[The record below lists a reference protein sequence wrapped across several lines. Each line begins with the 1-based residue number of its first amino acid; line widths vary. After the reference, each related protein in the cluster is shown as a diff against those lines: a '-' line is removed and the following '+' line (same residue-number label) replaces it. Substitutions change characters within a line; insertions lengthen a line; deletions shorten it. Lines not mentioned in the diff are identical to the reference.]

1 MTIFKNISITITL
14 LLSVIMQMTAATS
27 IQHFTES
34 DGLPQSTITCV
45 TQDKKGYIW
54 ISSWN
59 GLSRYDGYKFQNFK
73 ARQGDNCPLL
83 TNRILFIRETKDGNI
98 LCKCPDGFYMFNVRE
113 KKFAAVKGKKKD
125 QGDRFRPSPQQKRSI
140 ESLPEYQGV
149 EMRILFKDRQN
160 GFWIYT
166 HRGLDRLT
174 FTRNKINPQKFGN
187 NGEEFIRTIFR
198 NKEGTLFVADKNG
211 YVRLFPPKSNAA
223 RYLDGNGNVVKEPVR
238 FGANVYS
245 IFQDSRGILW
255 LGTKPGGLFRLTK
268 TKDGGFKVKSFIKG
282 AGSHSI
288 NCNSIYTIGE
298 DHYGRILVGTYGG
311 GLNIIN
317 NPAGD
322 NPAFANCG
330 NLMHKYPACGRFIH
344 DMIICKDGTLLL
356 GTNDGLLVSSIKKQP
371 QQMIFRQNK
380 RIPDNAS
387 TISNNQVMALLQ
399 AKDGTIYVGTY
410 GGGLNIVRNNAATAE
425 NIKFTAMTTEDG
437 MASDIVLNMC
447 EDKSGMIWLVSEH
460 CMMKYNPK
468 DKSFTNYSETFFSDG
483 FSFSEVRPLYDET
496 TGTTLFG
503 TTQGLLTVS
512 DKAIMKSSFTPKIF
526 FDTPS
531 TINLSPEEKN
541 LSISFA
547 ALDYNKNEPI
557 QYAYMLEGVDNRW
570 MYTTENHIN
579 LTNIPAGTFRL
590 IVKSTNGDGIWRG
603 NAASVTIHRTPY
615 FNERPV
621 AWMIYGGL
629 VLIIIFITFKIYRY
643 TRRLENEIKE
653 LKLSKDEKI
662 EYIKVRLGDI
672 ITSNNNEE
680 PAKGEKESSAFKAKV
695 EEIVNEHLSD
705 ADLNVDAIAKEM
717 CMSRSALYVM
727 MKKEFDC
734 TPNNFILDRRLKAA
748 QKMLVN
754 DESKNVS
761 EIAYSCGFS
770 DPKYFSRCFKK
781 ATGMTPTEMRNGVD
795 E

>member
-1 MTIFKNISITITL
+1 MKKFKSIIITIIS
-14 LLSVIMQMTAATS
+14 LLSVVMHIEAATH

-73 ARQGDNCPLL
+73 ARQGDNCPLP
-83 TNRILFIRETKDGNI
+83 TNRILFIHETANGNI
-98 LCKCPDGFYMFNVRE
+98 LCKCPDGFYIFDVKE
-113 KKFAAVKGKKKD
+113 KKFVIVKGKGLS
-125 QGDRFRPSPQQKRSI
+125 QSDRFRPTPQQKRSI

-149 EMRILFKDRQN
+149 ETRILFKDRQN

-174 FTRNKINPQKFGN
+174 FTRNKICPQKFGSD
-187 NGEEFIRTIFR
+187 GEEFIRTIFR
-198 NKEGTLFVADKNG
+198 DKEGTLFIADKNG
-211 YVRLFPPKSNAA
+211 YVRLFYPKSNAA
-223 RYLDGNGNVVKEPVR
+223 RYLDGNGNVVKEPVK

-245 IFQDSRGILW
+245 IFQDSRGTLW
-255 LGTKPGGLFRLTK
+255 LGTKPCGLFRLTK
-268 TKDGGFKVKSFIKG
+268 IKDNGFKVKSFIKG
-282 AGSHSI
+282 NGTHCI
-288 NCNSIYTIGE
+288 NCNSIYAIGE
-298 DHYGRILVGTYGG
+298 DRYGRILVGTYGG
-311 GLNIIN
+311 GLNIIE
-317 NPAGD
+317 NPTSD
-322 NPAFANCG
+322 NPTFANYG
-330 NLMHKYPACGRFIH
+330 NLMPRYPAYGRFIH
-344 DMIICKDGTLLL
+344 DMLICKDGTLLL
-356 GTNDGLLVSSIKKQP
+356 GTNGGMLVSSIKKQP

-380 RIPDNAS
+380 RIPDNAT
-387 TISNNQVMALLQ
+387 TISNNQIMALLQ

-410 GGGLNIVRNNAATAE
+410 GGGLNIVRNYAATTKHLDF
-425 NIKFTAMTTEDG
+425 IAMTTEDG
-437 MASDIVLNMC
+437 MASDVVLNMC
-447 EDKSGMIWLVSEH
+447 EDRNGMIWLVSEH
-460 CMMKYNPK
+460 CMMRYNPK
-468 DKSFTNYSETFFSDG
+468 NRTFTNYSETFFSDG
-483 FSFSEVRPLYDET
+483 FSFSEVRPLYDKA

-512 DKAIMKSSFTPKIF
+512 DKTIRKSGFIPKIF

-531 TINLSPEEKN
+531 EINLSPDEKG

-547 ALDYNKNEPI
+547 AIDYNKNEPI
-557 QYAYMLEGVDNRW
+557 QYAYMLEGVNNKW

-590 IVKSTNGDGIWRG
+590 IVKSTNGDGIWRD
-603 NAASVTIHRTPY
+603 NATSVTIHRTPH

-629 VLIIIFITFKIYRY
+629 VLIVVFITFKIYRY
-643 TRRLENEIKE
+643 IRRLEDEIKE
-653 LKLSKDEKI
+653 LKLSKDEKM

-672 ITSNNNEE
+672 ITNNNNEE
-680 PAKGEKESSAFKAKV
+680 PAGNNKESSTFRSKV
-695 EEIVNEHLSD
+695 EEFVKEHLSD

-717 CMSRSALYVM
+717 YMSRSALYVM

-734 TPNNFILDRRLKAA
+734 TPNNFILSQRIKAA
-748 QKMLVN
+748 RQMLVN
-754 DESKNVS
+754 NENRNIS

-781 ATGMTPTEMRNGVD
+781 ATGITPTEMRTGVN